1 MSSHIPPFEVL
12 LTPQFQKDLKQL
24 AKRYRSIRKDLEPLL
39 EQLKAGELIGDP
51 LVGLNREVFKLR
63 LKNSDIS
70 KGKSTGYRIESST
83 TSKPKQTLFWS
94 LFTPNL
100 TYPISLINLS
110 KRSSKLLKT
119 KTKR

>member
-70 KGKSTGYRIESST
+70 KGKSAGYRIIYYIKT
-83 TSKPKQTLFWS
+83 QTNVVLVTIYSKSDLS
-94 LFTPNL
+94 D
-100 TYPISLINLS
+100 ISNQLIEEIIKAFEN
-110 KRSSKLLKT
+110 
-119 KTKR
+119 

>member
-1 MSSHIPPFEVL
+1 MSSHTSPFEVL

-39 EQLKAGELIGDP
+39 EKLKAGEITGDP

-70 KGKSTGYRIESST
+70 KGKSAGYRII
-83 TSKPKQTLFWS
+83 
-94 LFTPNL
+94 
-100 TYPISLINLS
+100 YYI
-110 KRSSKLLKT
+110 KT
-119 KTKR
+119 KTNIVLVTIYSKSDLSDISNQFVEEIIRTFED